1 MTVRGG
7 WLVGGQRHGDGEDG
21 PGLDFH
27 HAPPTPSPLPLPAA
41 LSGGISAENKTQ
53 FLPLG

>member
-27 HAPPTPSPLPLPAA
+27 HAPHPPLPLPAA